1 MVRFE
6 LKKVF
11 SRFKNKMAVVILCV
25 LMIVVSLLTMNRVY
39 YSDENGN
46 HTSGMQAAKS
56 LREEK
61 NQWRGY
67 VTDKVLKGKGRN
79 LSDKGS
85 FVRRKYQRAG

>member
-39 YSDENGN
+39 YTDENGKF
-46 HTSGMQAAKS
+46 MAI
-56 LREEK
+56 
-61 NQWRGY
+61 
-67 VTDKVLKGKGRN
+67 
-79 LSDKGS
+79 
-85 FVRRKYQRAG
+85 

>member
-39 YSDENGN
+39 FTDAG
-46 HTSGMQAAKS
+46 GKKPPG
-56 LREEK
+56 REKPVEGLCH
-61 NQWRGY
+61 R
-67 VTDKVLKGKGRN
+67 
-79 LSDKGS
+79 
-85 FVRRKYQRAG
+85 